1 MATDTFDHAVPPGL
15 TFSSGITPASRA
27 LAFTETLARFPAA
40 GVGVPSRPPRLS
52 RSGLAFVLAV
62 HALVFWLLLQTK
74 LITLPE
80 QLAVLNISLIQ
91 PAEETKPRPDVTP
104 PQPQPPAL
112 VRPRPAPQQPP
123 VQIAAP
129 ETSPAPSPV
138 VVPAAPAPPVA
149 ARPVPVQAT
158 QPRFDADYLD
168 NPKPPYPPLARR
180 MGEQGRV
187 VLRVHVGPDGAA
199 SEVLLH
205 ASSGSPRLDES
216 ALQTVRRWKFVPA
229 RRGAEPVAAW
239 VLVPIAFTLK
249 E

>member
-1 MATDTFDHAVPPGL
+1 MATQRLEHAALPGL
-15 TFSSGITPASRA
+15 TFSSGMT
-27 LAFTETLARFPAA
+27 
-40 GVGVPSRPPRLS
+40 PRLS
-52 RSGLAFVLAV
+52 RGGLAFVLAL

-104 PQPQPPAL
+104 PRPRP
-112 VRPRPAPQQPP
+112 VKPRPAPPQPP
-123 VQIAAP
+123 VQLAAP
-129 ETSPAPSPV
+129 ETSPAPSPAA
-138 VVPAAPAPPVA
+138 VPPAPTTAAPVA
-149 ARPVPVQAT
+149 APPAPVQAT

-187 VLRVHVGPDGAA
+187 VLRVHVDADGSAG
-199 SEVLLH
+199 EVLLH
-205 ASSGSPRLDES
+205 VSSGSPRLDES
-216 ALQTVRRWKFVPA
+216 ALLTVRRWKFVPA
-229 RRGAEPVAAW
+229 RRGAEAVAAW